1 MSGDRWY
8 AAQPVIETAM
18 DTTAKCK
25 VHVIDATS
33 AMGGS
38 KCGQITIANRHTATT
53 IIVKREKAK
62 TAKVVAATQITLKI
76 SSTLFSLSF
85 HALAKATFVV
95 CKFLGALGVV
105 NFAAFTGDVRHFRLM
120 PRPPR
125 TAPLSRA
132 QSLLPFVIS
141 NLTSSTALICRKI
154 PFCSR
159 SSLFCLV
166 MGGGMSA
173 RSAHGCLTST
183 SESALR
189 CACIPFQRQDLGRSR
204 ITRTRL
210 GRTDQ
215 RHSCQQ
221 YLRRLREI

>member
-8 AAQPVIETAM
+8 AAQPVIETAT

-25 VHVIDATS
+25 LHVIDARI
-33 AMGGS
+33 AMGGC
-38 KCGQITIANRHTATT
+38 KCGRITIANRHTATT
-53 IIVKREKAK
+53 IIVRRKKTK

-166 MGGGMSA
+166 MGEECQLAVRMDVLHLQVRAPSA
-173 RSAHGCLTST
+173 ALAYLSRDKILAVVASLGQDSA
-183 SESALR
+183 E
-189 CACIPFQRQDLGRSR
+189 P
-204 ITRTRL
+204 TRGIRVNNT
-210 GRTDQ
+210 
-215 RHSCQQ
+215 
-221 YLRRLREI
+221 